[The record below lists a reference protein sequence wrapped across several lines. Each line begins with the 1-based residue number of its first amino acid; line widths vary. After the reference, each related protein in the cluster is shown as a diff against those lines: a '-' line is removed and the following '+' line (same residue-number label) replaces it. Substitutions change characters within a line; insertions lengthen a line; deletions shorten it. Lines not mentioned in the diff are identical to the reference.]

1 MAISRRNLPGLTGTD
16 LQTIGPYTVER
27 KLVDA
32 RTGPVFLARNG
43 EARPVLV
50 KTITAPFGRD
60 AEFRRRLRVDLD
72 NIRRL
77 APSCLAAILDLD
89 TGARPPYVVAEFIDA
104 PTLAATVAGGAA
116 LSGPDTYR
124 LAVGLATA
132 LAALHELEIFLGDL
146 KPINVV
152 LSGQGVRLVDFGLFR
167 AMNAVSINN
176 PGGPPSG
183 IGTLAFITPEQALG
197 QTATVASDVFTWGG
211 MLLFAATGRPP
222 FGAGTPRVLLQRA
235 VYAEPD
241 LSVFCPELRELVA
254 AAMRKDP
261 KRRPAAA
268 ELLEQLMAY
277 PTRSEAEPAV
287 EPTRRLALPA
297 GAIETLVPVQTRR
310 TVESE
315 TKPEV
320 VGTSDLAAPAIGAI
334 HGLEIVLETVT
345 VLGTGPAAEIT
356 AVPPAAAVA
365 LGAVRTGAEPRM
377 RPSSPGPS
385 SPAPSSPAPSSP
397 APSSPGPSAAL
408 AGVPAPLPTA
418 AARAR
423 ASYVQEGT
431 GNVSALSSPSSP
443 RDHLDRGWLRRVLS
457 IGVAVSVLVLS
468 TVVIVDTLRERS
480 AAATS
485 REAARGA
492 MRLLDREPD
501 LAGQLAVS
509 AYRMAPTSAA
519 AEALVNASIRQIGP
533 ATGAIRDLLITPD
546 GRYLII
552 VGDFGGSVWNI
563 IGPGRVRYITDL
575 PAVAAAMGDRSPLA
589 AGVAPAA
596 AVKGLLAVALIPAS
610 GPATGVRASTI
621 MVTAGTDG
629 VIRLWR
635 LAQPGSTD
643 DGDLQSAI
651 NTGQR
656 VSLLAELRGHTGAVA
671 SVAVS
676 GDGRTLASAGA
687 DRVVRLWD
695 IGHPQNPRALA
706 DLPQPAEVTS
716 LAFTP
721 DGDSLAV
728 GGVGHLSVWDVTAAG
743 QPRRRAQL
751 TAPATVRKLLVS
763 PDGRWLA
770 VASTSDG
777 GSLTEIYGLD
787 SPRGLHR
794 LTAIASRPGQA
805 GSIAL
810 SADGRVLAVST
821 PAGQVTLWDMRSPSR
836 PVQRATLPVGTA
848 PTATVFG
855 PLGHEGVLAVV
866 AGDAVRLW
874 QLDLLAA
881 EDEICARAEG
891 RINREQWRTYLGH
904 RHYDPPC
911 D

>member
-1 MAISRRNLPGLTGTD
+1 M
-16 LQTIGPYTVER
+16 
-27 KLVDA
+27 
-32 RTGPVFLARNG
+32 FLARNG

-60 AEFRRRLRVDLD
+60 TEFRRRLRVDLD

-104 PTLAATVAGGAA
+104 PTLAATVADGGA
-116 LSGPDTYR
+116 LSGPDTHR

-132 LAALHELEIFLGDL
+132 LAALHESEIFLGDL

-152 LSGQGVRLVDFGLFR
+152 LSERRLRLIDFGLFR
-167 AMNAVSINN
+167 AMNAVSMNN

-183 IGTLAFITPEQALG
+183 IGTLAFITPEQVLG
-197 QTATVASDVFTWGG
+197 QTATVASDVFTWGSV
-211 MLLFAATGRPP
+211 LLFAVTGRPP

-241 LSVFCPELRELVA
+241 LSVFSPELRELVA

-268 ELLEQLMAY
+268 ELLEQLVAH
-277 PTRSEAEPAV
+277 PTRSSEAEPAV

-297 GAIETLVPVQTRR
+297 GVIETPVPVQTRR
-310 TVESE
+310 AAESE
-315 TKPEV
+315 SKPEV
-320 VGTSDLAAPAIGAI
+320 VGTSDLAARAIGAI
-334 HGLEIVLETVT
+334 HGLEIVLEAATET
-345 VLGTGPAAEIT
+345 EAVLETRAVRGAGPAAEIT

-365 LGAVRTGAEPRM
+365 LSAVRTGAEPRM

-385 SPAPSSPAPSSP
+385 ASVAGAPAPQ
-397 APSSPGPSAAL
+397 
-408 AGVPAPLPTA
+408 PTA
-418 AARAR
+418 AASAR
-423 ASYVQEGT
+423 ASHVQEKT
-431 GNVSALSSPSSP
+431 GNVSALSSSSSP
-443 RDHLDRGWLRRVLS
+443 GDHLDRGWLRRVLS
-457 IGVAVSVLVLS
+457 IGVAASVLVLP

-509 AYRMAPTSAA
+509 AYRTAPTSAA
-519 AEALVNASIRQIGP
+519 AEALVNASVRQIGP

-552 VGDFGGSVWNI
+552 IGDFGGSVWSI
-563 IGPGRVRYITDL
+563 IGPGRVRHVTDL
-575 PAVAAAMGDRSPLA
+575 PAVAAATGDRSPLA
-589 AGVAPAA
+589 AGIAPAA
-596 AVKGLLAVALIPAS
+596 MVKGLLAVALVPAS
-610 GPATGVRASTI
+610 GPAMGVRASTT
-621 MVTAGTDG
+621 MVTAGTDR

-635 LAQPGSTD
+635 LAQPGLTD

-651 NTGQR
+651 KIGQR
-656 VSLLAELRGHTGAVA
+656 VSLLAELRGHTGTVA

-676 GDGRTLASAGA
+676 ADGRTLASAGA

-695 IGHPQNPRALA
+695 ISHPQNPRALA
-706 DLPQPAEVTS
+706 ELPQPAEVTS

-728 GGVGHLSVWDVTAAG
+728 GGAGHLSVWDVTAAG
-743 QPRRRAQL
+743 QPRRRAHL
-751 TAPATVRKLLVS
+751 TAAATVRKLLAS

-836 PVQRATLPVGTA
+836 PVQPATLPVGTA

-855 PLGHEGVLAVV
+855 PLGHEGVLVGV

-904 RHYDPPC
+904 RRYDPPC